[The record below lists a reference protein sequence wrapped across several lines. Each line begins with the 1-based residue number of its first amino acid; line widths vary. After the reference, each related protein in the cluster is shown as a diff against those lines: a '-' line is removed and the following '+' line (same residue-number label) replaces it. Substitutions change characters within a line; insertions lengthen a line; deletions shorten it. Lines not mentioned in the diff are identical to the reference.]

1 MAGRG
6 FLTTICLKFAVT
18 LVHFVSA
25 ISGQLGEGAGGGA
38 GRFNDQ
44 SLRTSSPTIG
54 SEIEDPPSSDFGAA
68 SEDEDD
74 FRRMGKLLAPGL
86 RWPLR

>member
-1 MAGRG
+1 MAKIMGGSLTTEYAEYTEEEKVGRNILWQEG
-6 FLTTICLKFAVT
+6 FLTTICLKFAVR

-44 SLRTSSPTIG
+44 SLRT
-54 SEIEDPPSSDFGAA
+54 
-68 SEDEDD
+68 
-74 FRRMGKLLAPGL
+74 
-86 RWPLR
+86 